1 MLGSFR
7 NILYYKWIRLSFGS
21 SIWLQLTTRLFFSD
35 PLNSICFLTNLNRI
49 RSSWDFILKKV
60 IEVAKNLKFAE
71 IMFAEKRMQKKNL
84 RQNIIVSEN
93 PLKLRNK
100 VYVKGLHLN
109 FSQVYV
115 LSSNL
120 SDIILFQ
127 EIAQQAG
134 YHQEL
139 STFHNGPGALCCLK
153 IFSIESN
160 LANKVSYC
168 VEVKLKTEIWKDAHM
183 EKIYL
188 PFK

>member
-1 MLGSFR
+1 MAVNDVTLFLRSTQLNLLFDKSESNPLVLELYFKEGNRR
-7 NILYYKWIRLSFGS
+7 NL
-21 SIWLQLTTRLFFSD
+21 
-35 PLNSICFLTNLNRI
+35 
-49 RSSWDFILKKV
+49 LKSCLLRRECK
-60 IEVAKNLKFAE
+60 IN
-71 IMFAEKRMQKKNL
+71 NL

-120 SDIILFQ
+120 SDITLFQ
-127 EIAQQAG
+127 EIVQLAG
-134 YHQEL
+134 YHQGL

-153 IFSIESN
+153 IISIESN

-168 VEVKLKTEIWKDAHM
+168 VEEKLKTEI
-183 EKIYL
+183 
-188 PFK
+188 